1 MVSLDLVIVSR
12 ERSDLRNHEGDFVKK
27 DVFSSSHGRKKQSL
41 IPMRN
46 QTWGAQIL
54 RPKALP
60 LTSIELYGELVF
72 IQV

>member
-1 MVSLDLVIVSR
+1 MFFRLVT
-12 ERSDLRNHEGDFVKK
+12 
-27 DVFSSSHGRKKQSL
+27 GRKKQSL

-60 LTSIELYGELVF
+60 LTSTELYGELVF
-72 IQV
+72 IQVWQTSWHNAKIGNNEGRKIKGKKKAK